1 MNFNNSNKTKLYNVL
16 LLYLLFHEN
25 GIFLSLF
32 SFSLTF
38 SHVLLFFFFQNSILF
53 NFFRINVRFL
63 ICLSALST
71 AVTTLCMQKHFIV
84 NIFSLTHII
93 LQYLLKITFAEEV
106 MFLVVFAPVR
116 VTL

>member
-32 SFSLTF
+32 IFSLTF
-38 SHVLLFFFFQNSILF
+38 SHVLLVFFFQNSILF
-53 NFFRINVRFL
+53 YFFRINVRFL
-63 ICLSALST
+63 ICLSVLST

-106 MFLVVFAPVR
+106 MFLVEFAPVR

>member
-32 SFSLTF
+32 IFSLTF
-38 SHVLLFFFFQNSILF
+38 SHVLLVLF
-53 NFFRINVRFL
+53 YFIFRINVRFL
-63 ICLSALST
+63 ICLSVLST
-71 AVTTLCMQKHFIV
+71 AVTTLRMQKHFII

>member
-32 SFSLTF
+32 IFSLTF
-38 SHVLLFFFFQNSILF
+38 SHVLLVFFQNYILF
-53 NFFRINVRFL
+53 YFFRINVRFL
-63 ICLSALST
+63 ICLSVLST

-106 MFLVVFAPVR
+106 MFLVEFAPVR

>member
-32 SFSLTF
+32 IFSLTF
-38 SHVLLFFFFQNSILF
+38 SHVLLFFFQNSILF
-53 NFFRINVRFL
+53 YFFRINVRFL
-63 ICLSALST
+63 ICLSVLST

-106 MFLVVFAPVR
+106 MFLVEFAPVR

>member
-32 SFSLTF
+32 IFSLTF
-38 SHVLLFFFFQNSILF
+38 SHVLLVFFFFFFQNSILF
-53 NFFRINVRFL
+53 YFFRINVRFL
-63 ICLSALST
+63 ICLSVLS
-71 AVTTLCMQKHFIV
+71 TTLCMQKHFII

-106 MFLVVFAPVR
+106 MFLVEFAPVR

>member
-32 SFSLTF
+32 IFSLTF
-38 SHVLLFFFFQNSILF
+38 SHVLLVLF
-53 NFFRINVRFL
+53 YFIFRINVRFL
-63 ICLSALST
+63 ICLSVLST
-71 AVTTLCMQKHFIV
+71 AVTTLCMQKHFII

>member
-32 SFSLTF
+32 IFSLTF
-38 SHVLLFFFFQNSILF
+38 SHVLLVCFFCFFQNSILF
-53 NFFRINVRFL
+53 YFFRINVRFL
-63 ICLSALST
+63 ICLSVLS
-71 AVTTLCMQKHFIV
+71 TTLCMQKHFII

-106 MFLVVFAPVR
+106 MFLVEFAPVR

>member
-32 SFSLTF
+32 IFSLTF
-38 SHVLLFFFFQNSILF
+38 SHVLLVFFKILF
-53 NFFRINVRFL
+53 YFIFFRINVRFL
-63 ICLSALST
+63 ICLSVLS
-71 AVTTLCMQKHFIV
+71 TTLCMQKHFIV

-106 MFLVVFAPVR
+106 MFLVEFAPVR